1 MTSTDPDAR
10 RRRLAARIA
19 EARASRSARPVAA
32 PVMPA
37 APAATSAPAAPAADV
52 AAGSGPVAR
61 AENDAALEDFLKDLS
76 GGLGLA
82 AWPAPEARAGW
93 AEPGRSAVLPFPRP
107 GAAAAPA
114 EASSETPADALSGPA
129 PGRPPAAALP
139 VEAAAL
145 DALAAA
151 LEAACDLEALPG
163 AGPGLI
169 WALKR
174 AGVRRMDDL
183 AGLEAAALA
192 ERMGPVGRLAPLERW
207 IGVARSARA

>member
-1 MTSTDPDAR
+1 MIASDPDAR
-10 RRRLAARIA
+10 LRLAARIA
-19 EARASRSARPVAA
+19 EARARRAGRAA
-32 PVMPA
+32 ATPDAA
-37 APAATSAPAAPAADV
+37 APAPDMQGALDGPE
-52 AAGSGPVAR
+52 AGTP
-61 AENDAALEDFLKDLS
+61 AENEAALAAFLQDLS

-93 AEPGRSAVLPFPRP
+93 AEPDRSAVLPFPRP
-107 GAAAAPA
+107 GTMPDAAPD
-114 EASSETPADALSGPA
+114 TPPGGAPA
-129 PGRPPAAALP
+129 PGIAPAA
-139 VEAAAL
+139 EAL

-151 LEAACDLEALPG
+151 LEAACDLDALPG
-163 AGPGLI
+163 AGPGII

-183 AGLEAAALA
+183 AGLEAPALA